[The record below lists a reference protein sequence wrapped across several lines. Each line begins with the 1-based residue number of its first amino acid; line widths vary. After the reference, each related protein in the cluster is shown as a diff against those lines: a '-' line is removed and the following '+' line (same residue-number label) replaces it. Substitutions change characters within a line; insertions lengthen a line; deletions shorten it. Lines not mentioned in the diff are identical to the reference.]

1 MHNALDTVSA
11 SEVDN
16 NPDFKFYREQKA
28 LRGETRDISGVRG
41 AKSPGSLY
49 QLAAWT
55 LNKYKFLHVME
66 KTWAMKPD
74 MDWYVIIDAD
84 SYIFW
89 SNMVIWLGTMDPNL
103 KSYFGSEVNIAGER
117 FANDGSGIVMSRA
130 AVHDI
135 VVTHRGTAARWDSS
149 IRGRC
154 CGDLV
159 LSLAFN
165 EYGIELQDM
174 WLLMSGETPSS
185 MPFGPGTPEYMC
197 SPVLSMHHLT
207 PTDMRELAEFEQRR
221 PRSSVR
227 GPLLA
232 LNALPEGLVMLTL
245 ALGIADPCRN
255 LQKSCD
261 VFY

>member
-1 MHNALDTVSA
+1 
-11 SEVDN
+11 
-16 NPDFKFYREQKA
+16 
-28 LRGETRDISGVRG
+28 
-41 AKSPGSLY
+41 
-49 QLAAWT
+49 
-55 LNKYKFLHVME
+55 
-66 KTWAMKPD
+66 
-74 MDWYVIIDAD
+74 
-84 SYIFW
+84 
-89 SNMVIWLGTMDPNL
+89 
-103 KSYFGSEVNIAGER
+103 
-117 FANDGSGIVMSRA
+117 MSRA

-135 VVTHRGTAARWDSS
+135 VVTHRGTAARWDSN

-165 EYGIELQDM
+165 EYGIELQDV

-232 LNALPEGLVMLTL
+232 LNALPEGLVMRTL